1 MANPQRLRRVAD
13 QIQRELS
20 ELLRTELKDPRVGMI
35 TLTGV
40 EVSPDL
46 GYARVFFTTLAD
58 AKSLKSIEAGLERA
72 AGFLRAQLGK
82 RLSLRVTP
90 ELRFKHD
97 VSVERGV
104 RLSQLIDAAVSGKK
118 GD

>member
-20 ELLRTELKDPRVGMI
+20 ELLRAELKDPRVGMI

-46 GYARVFFTTLAD
+46 GYANVFFTTLAD
-58 AKSLKSIEAGLERA
+58 AESLKSIEAVVEPLDGV
-72 AGFLRAQLGK
+72 
-82 RLSLRVTP
+82 LRVPVRKGPCPGTTHAQ
-90 ELRFKHD
+90 RFD
-97 VSVERGV
+97 DDGSGV
-104 RLSQLIDAAVSGKK
+104 T
-118 GD
+118 